1 MKNKLL
7 ILFIITALTVGQ
19 SSNKEDSKKTA
30 NLVGS
35 VKGNEEIA
43 KSDDDNQKSHATFP
57 NLNEISKINWT
68 KFLDNSKISIEEIE
82 ISKDTVINDY
92 IKSIIDND
100 SVQILEYSK
109 FRYEEIVD
117 ERCVYI
123 DYRMNTELKLQMSN
137 FPKQLP
143 DRIRRGE
150 VIPIEYPVDSV
161 SVENSFDE
169 FNNIY
174 LTTKSLKNH
183 AILFQQDM
191 YYPIFINDT
200 SMIFS
205 YMDGWYANKFNKVEK
220 VNSYF
225 NFFIYEYDNSI
236 RNYSI
241 KTVDLGSNIQ
251 VWKIA
256 EKFYS
261 LKIPLAKAMR
271 LPVLHILFT
280 GGLDD
285 IYENFDKL
293 NLEEIYN
300 N

>member
-1 MKNKLL
+1 MKN
-7 ILFIITALTVGQ
+7 ILQIIFIITVLSSCQ
-19 SSNKEDSKKTA
+19 NSNKEDLKQTD
-30 NLVGS
+30 NLVDS
-35 VKGNEEIA
+35 LKGNEEIV
-43 KSDDDNQKSHATFP
+43 KSEDENQKPLATYP
-57 NLNEISKINWT
+57 NLKEVVKPNWT
-68 KFLDNSKISIEEIE
+68 KFLDNSKISVEEIE

-150 VIPIEYPVDSV
+150 VIPVEYPVDSA
-161 SVENSFDE
+161 SVENSFNE
-169 FNNIY
+169 FYDIY
-174 LTTKSLKNH
+174 FTTKSLKNH

-205 YMDGWYANKFNKVEK
+205 YMDGWYANRFNKVEK
-220 VNSYF
+220 ANSYF
-225 NFFIYEYDNSI
+225 NFFIYEYNNSI
-236 RNYSI
+236 RKYSI
-241 KTVDLGSNIQ
+241 KTVDLDSNIQ